1 MEKSVSQ
8 TRRSL
13 AFVAA
18 MTIVAAASVSPAIA
32 DDNEDKLARAKA
44 AEQTTQLSLADL
56 EVRLAQLTAESN
68 ELGLLA
74 AQADAKRIEADRKLT
89 DAIGD
94 AAAAHAA
101 ADAAAVKADGAKAEL
116 GRISSALYRD
126 GAASIS
132 GANYLLGAESLSAAS
147 SKARAYD
154 RVGQGADQQV
164 QEFVA
169 LLDVA
174 GSMRQE
180 ADRKTELRNK
190 AAGEAEAAA
199 KEATERHAAAE
210 ARLSQIG
217 AEKETLVAQ
226 LAAQKGTTAQIEREI
241 QEQKEAEARQLAEEQ
256 QRILVEQAQ
265 QAATRPAQP
274 QAAQPAE
281 PDSSGGGS
289 TSESAP
295 APQPVAPAPVPEP
308 EPVAPEPEPVAPA
321 PEPEPE
327 PEPAPVVPSVSG
339 QAILNLGLSYV
350 GVPYVWGHRTPAGWD
365 CLGFVSWIYTQ
376 SGIPMSNSYDS
387 VLSAGRH
394 LPYSQARPGDILY
407 WPGHVAISLGNGQ
420 NVGAWNESW
429 GTRVGEDSWLGVPT
443 VIRVVN

>member
-1 MEKSVSQ
+1 MSR

-13 AFVAA
+13 AFMTA
-18 MTIVAAASVSPAIA
+18 MTIVAAASVSPALA
-32 DDNEDKLARAKA
+32 DDEDKLARAKA
-44 AEQTTQLSLADL
+44 AEQSTELSLADL
-56 EVRLAQLTAESN
+56 EVQLAQLTAESN
-68 ELGLLA
+68 ELGLVA
-74 AQADAKRIEADRKLT
+74 AQADAQKIEADRKLT

-132 GANYLLGAESLSAAS
+132 GANYLLGADSLAAAS
-147 SKARAYD
+147 DKARAYD

-174 GSMRQE
+174 DSMRQD

-190 AAGEAEAAA
+190 AAEEAEAAA
-199 KEATERHAAAE
+199 KEATDRHAAAQT
-210 ARLSQIG
+210 RLAQIG
-217 AEKETLVAQ
+217 SEKESLVAQ

-241 QEQKEAEARQLAEEQ
+241 QEQKEAEARKLAEEQ
-256 QRILVEQAQ
+256 QRALVEQAQ
-265 QAATRPAQP
+265 QAATRAPQP
-274 QAAQPAE
+274 AQPAE
-281 PDSSGGGS
+281 TPVDPGS
-289 TSESAP
+289 TGTP
-295 APQPVAPAPVPEP
+295 APEPVAPAPEPTPE
-308 EPVAPEPEPVAPA
+308 PEPEPVAPA
-321 PEPEPE
+321 PEPEPVPEPEPEPE
-327 PEPAPVVPSVSG
+327 PEPAPVAPSASG
-339 QAILNLGLSYV
+339 QAILNLGLNYV
-350 GVPYVWGHRTPAGWD
+350 GVPYVWGHRTPDGWD
-365 CLGFVSWIYTQ
+365 CLGFVSWVYTQ
-376 SGIPMSNSYDS
+376 SGIPMENSYAS

-394 LPYSQARPGDILY
+394 LPYSQAQPGDILY

-443 VIRVVN
+443 VIRVVG

>member
-1 MEKSVSQ
+1 MEKSVSR

-13 AFVAA
+13 AFMAA

-32 DDNEDKLARAKA
+32 DDNDDKLARAKA
-44 AEQTTQLSLADL
+44 AEQSTEFSLADL

-74 AQADAKRIEADRKLT
+74 AEADAQQIEADRKLT

-94 AAAAHAA
+94 AAAARAA
-101 ADAAAVKADGAKAEL
+101 ADAASAKADGAKAEL

-132 GANYLLGAESLSAAS
+132 GANYLMGAKSLSAAS

-174 GSMRQE
+174 DSMRQE

-210 ARLSQIG
+210 TRLAQIG
-217 AEKETLVAQ
+217 AEKEALVAQ
-226 LAAQKGTTAQIEREI
+226 LASQKGTTAQIEREI
-241 QEQKEAEARQLAEEQ
+241 QEQKEAEAQKLAEEQ

-274 QAAQPAE
+274 QSAQPVE
-281 PDSSGGGS
+281 SGENAGG
-289 TSESAP
+289 TANTPAP
-295 APQPVAPAPVPEP
+295 AP
-308 EPVAPEPEPVAPA
+308 EPVAPAPEPVAPA
-321 PEPEPE
+321 PEPEP
-327 PEPAPVVPSVSG
+327 APIVSSTSG
-339 QAILNLGLSYV
+339 QAILNLGLSYI

-376 SGIPMSNSYDS
+376 SGIPLSNSYAS
-387 VLSAGRH
+387 VLSAGRQV
-394 LPYSQARPGDILY
+394 PYSQARPGDILY

-429 GTRVGEDSWLGVPT
+429 GTRVGADSWLGIPT
-443 VIRVVN
+443 VIRVVD

>member
-1 MEKSVSQ
+1 MEKSVSR

-13 AFVAA
+13 AFMAA
-18 MTIVAAASVSPAIA
+18 MTIVAAASVSPATA
-32 DDNEDKLARAKA
+32 DDNDDKLAQAKA

-74 AQADAKRIEADRKLT
+74 AEADAQRIEADRKLT

-101 ADAAAVKADGAKAEL
+101 ADAASSKADGAKAEL

-132 GANYLLGAESLSAAS
+132 GASYLLGAESLSAAS
-147 SKARAYD
+147 NKARAYD
-154 RVGQGADQQV
+154 MVGQGADQQV

-169 LLDVA
+169 LRDVA
-174 GSMRQE
+174 DSMKQD
-180 ADRKTELRNK
+180 ADRKTELQNK
-190 AAGEAEAAA
+190 AALEAEAAA
-199 KEATERHAAAE
+199 QEATDRHAAAE
-210 ARLSQIG
+210 TRLSQINT
-217 AEKETLVAQ
+217 EKETLVAQ

-241 QEQKEAEARQLAEEQ
+241 QDQKEAEARKLAEEQ
-256 QRILVEQAQ
+256 QKALVEQAQ
-265 QAATRPAQP
+265 QAATRPSQPQPAQP
-274 QAAQPAE
+274 VV
-281 PDSSGGGS
+281 SSENALG
-289 TSESAP
+289 TANAP
-295 APQPVAPAPVPEP
+295 APA
-308 EPVAPEPEPVAPA
+308 PEPVAPA
-321 PEPEPE
+321 PEPVAPEPAAPEPVAPAPAPEPE
-327 PEPAPVVPSVSG
+327 PEPAPIVSSTSG
-339 QAILNLGLSYV
+339 QAILNLGLNYI

-365 CLGFVSWIYTQ
+365 CLGFVSWVYTQ

-429 GTRVGEDSWLGVPT
+429 GTRVGEDSWLGIPT
-443 VIRVVN
+443 VIRVVD

>member
-1 MEKSVSQ
+1 MEKSVSR

-13 AFVAA
+13 AFMAA
-18 MTIVAAASVSPAIA
+18 MTIVAAASVQPAIA
-32 DDNEDKLARAKA
+32 DDNNDKLARAKA
-44 AEQTTQLSLADL
+44 AEQSTQFSLADL
-56 EVRLAQLTAESN
+56 EVRLAQLISESN
-68 ELGLLA
+68 ALGLLA
-74 AQADAKRIEADRKLT
+74 AEADARKVEADRKLT

-101 ADAAAVKADGAKAEL
+101 ADAAAAKADGAKAEL

-132 GANYLLGAESLSAAS
+132 GASYLLGADSISAAS
-147 SKARAYD
+147 NKARAYD

-174 GSMRQE
+174 DSMRQE
-180 ADRKTELRNK
+180 AERKTELQNK

-199 KEATERHAAAE
+199 KEAADRHAAA
-210 ARLSQIG
+210 ATRLAQIG
-217 AEKETLVAQ
+217 AEKEALVAQ
-226 LAAQKGTTAQIEREI
+226 LASQKGTTAQIEREI
-241 QEQKEAEARQLAEEQ
+241 QEQKEAEARKLAEEQ
-256 QRILVEQAQ
+256 QRALVEQAQ

-274 QAAQPAE
+274 QSAQPVE
-281 PDSSGGGS
+281 SSENAAGNAN
-289 TSESAP
+289 TP
-295 APQPVAPAPVPEP
+295 AP
-308 EPVAPEPEPVAPA
+308 EPVAPEPVAPA
-321 PEPEPE
+321 PK
-327 PEPAPVVPSVSG
+327 PEPAPIVSSTSG
-339 QAILNLGLSYV
+339 QAILNLGLSYI

-376 SGIPMSNSYDS
+376 SGIPLSNSYAS
-387 VLSAGRH
+387 VLSAGRQV
-394 LPYSQARPGDILY
+394 PYSQARPGDILY

-429 GTRVGEDSWLGVPT
+429 GTRVGDDSWLGIPT
-443 VIRVVN
+443 VIRVVD